1 MVDESP
7 RKKSDT
13 NGLIMATGKTIRLFT
28 ANDKSKKGDLGLRSP
43 FFVIETKRYA
53 VLAAFTPTKEK

>member
-7 RKKSDT
+7 RKKSNTD
-13 NGLIMATGKTIRLFT
+13 GLIAATGKTIRLFT
-28 ANDKSKKGDLGLRSP
+28 AIDMTQKSDLGSRSP
-43 FFVIETKRYA
+43 LIIIETKLYA